1 MSDKPEDEKKEKK
14 SEPPKIPT
22 YIQEITTQSNKSK
35 KDNMYDRG
43 INFEDNKTLRKKC
56 KLIIDVDTSS
66 FIKQKM
72 AERYEKMNAIY
83 YDKLRKTL
91 CNNKNETIN
100 SLINKCDYTTKNIPA
115 EINKSLNEYIKV
127 LSNAQKEFEKSLDPR
142 NKYIIPEQIKKKNTT
157 DRIPLDKRPISIW
170 VSIEKTHK
178 YIEGQ
183 LISLD
188 VLNRIIYCD
197 FKNIEIP
204 IAFDYV
210 CTVNSSR

>member
-1 MSDKPEDEKKEKK
+1 MSDKNEGEKKETK
-14 SEPPKIPT
+14 SEPPKIPM
-22 YIQEITTQSNKSK
+22 YIQEITTESNKSK
-35 KDNMYDRG
+35 KDNMYNNG
-43 INFEDNKTLRKKC
+43 IDFEDEKTPRKKC

-72 AERYEKMNAIY
+72 AERYNQINEIY
-83 YDKLRKTL
+83 YNKLRKTL
-91 CNNKNETIN
+91 CENKNETIK
-100 SLINKCDYTTKNIPA
+100 SLINKCDYTTKNTPT

-142 NKYIIPEQIKKKNTT
+142 NKYIVPGQIKKKNTI

-210 CTVNSSR
+210 CTVRSK